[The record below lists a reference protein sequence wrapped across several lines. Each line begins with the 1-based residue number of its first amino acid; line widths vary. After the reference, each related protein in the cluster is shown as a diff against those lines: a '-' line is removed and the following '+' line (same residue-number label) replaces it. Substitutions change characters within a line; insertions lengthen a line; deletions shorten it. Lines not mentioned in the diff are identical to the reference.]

1 MSEQSL
7 RIVFDHL
14 HDRGAGD
21 MESVA
26 AQLHPDVVHQ
36 GVSEE
41 LVCRGREEVLERIRR
56 SSGGD
61 AGIDH
66 LELVDAGDRV
76 IVGLAGPRFR
86 EVPWLQGQQLFI
98 VFTVRDGLIVRMD
111 DHRTRA
117 EAFIAAGAPI
127 ADWV

>member
-1 MSEQSL
+1 MSATTLQ
-7 RIVFDHL
+7 IVFDHL
-14 HDRGAGD
+14 HDRGSGD
-21 MESVA
+21 MEAIA

-36 GVSEE
+36 GVSDE

-76 IVGLAGPRFR
+76 IVGLAGPRFL
-86 EVPWLQGQQLFI
+86 EVPWLQGQLFI
-98 VFTVRDGLIVRMD
+98 VFTIRDGLIVRMD
-111 DHRTRA
+111 DHRTRS
-117 EAFIAAGAPI
+117 EAFTAAGAAV

>member
-1 MSEQSL
+1 MSEKTLQ
-7 RIVFDHL
+7 IVFDHL

-21 MESVA
+21 MQAIA
-26 AQLHPDVVHQ
+26 AQLHSDVVHQ
-36 GVSEE
+36 GVSDE
-41 LVCRGREEVLERIRR
+41 LVCRGREEVLESIRR
-56 SSGGD
+56 SGGGD

-86 EVPWLQGQQLFI
+86 EVPWLRGQLFI

-111 DHRTRA
+111 DRRTRA
-117 EAFIAAGAPI
+117 EAFTAAGAPV
-127 ADWV
+127 ADWA

>member
-1 MSEQSL
+1 MSATSVQ
-7 RIVFDHL
+7 IVFDHL

-21 MESVA
+21 MESLA
-26 AQLHPDVVHQ
+26 TQLHPDVVHQ

-41 LVCRGREEVLERIRR
+41 LVCRGRDEVVARITAT
-56 SSGGD
+56 GGGG

-86 EVPWLQGQQLFI
+86 EVPWLQGQLFI

-117 EAFIAAGAPI
+117 EAFTAAGAPI